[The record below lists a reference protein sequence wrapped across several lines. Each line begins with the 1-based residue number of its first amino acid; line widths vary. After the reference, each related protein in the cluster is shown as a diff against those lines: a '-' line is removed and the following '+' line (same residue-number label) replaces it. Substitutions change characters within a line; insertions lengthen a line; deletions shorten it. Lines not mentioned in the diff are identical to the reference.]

1 MSLLC
6 PPAFAL
12 FPWKLDHGGKRC
24 NYHDDHD
31 DYILMIITT
40 IMTGNIDNYGNGDEN
55 NDIDNDV
62 ATVMNKVFFCM
73 PQIFYHSWMFVLL
86 QLAGISTDA
95 SSYTTAHTTATNKE
109 NKTKTIHAKFDDQTL
124 LNYQLSNILAS
135 GCIHPIGAPDVIFN
149 YYRKQQTIT
158 NRSILAQFL

>member
-1 MSLLC
+1 
-6 PPAFAL
+6 
-12 FPWKLDHGGKRC
+12 
-24 NYHDDHD
+24 
-31 DYILMIITT
+31 
-40 IMTGNIDNYGNGDEN
+40 MTGNIDNYGNGDEN

-62 ATVMNKVFFCM
+62 VTVMNKVFFCM

-124 LNYQLSNILAS
+124 LNYQLSNIIAS
-135 GCIHPIGAPDVIFN
+135 GCIYPIGAPDVILN
-149 YYRKQQTIT
+149 YYRLLQTAQYLH
-158 NRSILAQFL
+158 NSYKIL